1 MKWVY
6 SAAFLAC
13 IVGAN
18 WALATFGLVPVG
30 FGLMA
35 PAGVFFAGA
44 TFGFRDAVQEVAGR
58 FWTLGLIGVGVGLS
72 ALVDPVFALAS
83 GAAFGLSE
91 LADFAVYTPLR
102 ERNWP
107 LAVVAS
113 NFLGSLVDSAVFLLV
128 AFGSIEFIAGQ
139 VVGKTYMTL
148 IALPVVWLARRRR
161 FSR

>member
-44 TFGFRDAVQEVAGR
+44 TFGFRDAVQEEAGR
-58 FWTLGLIGVGVGLS
+58 FWTLGLIGIGVGLS
-72 ALVDPVFALAS
+72 ALVDPTFALAS
-83 GAAFGLSE
+83 GLAFGLSE
-91 LADFAVYTPLR
+91 FADFAIYTPLR

-107 LAVVAS
+107 VAVVAS
-113 NFLGSLVDSAVFLLV
+113 NAVGSLVDSAVFLLV

-161 FSR
+161 FTR